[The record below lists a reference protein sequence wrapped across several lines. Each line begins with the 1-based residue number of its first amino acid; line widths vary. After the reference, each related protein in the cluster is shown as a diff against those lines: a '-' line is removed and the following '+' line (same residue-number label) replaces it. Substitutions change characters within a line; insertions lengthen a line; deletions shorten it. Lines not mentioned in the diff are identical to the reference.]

1 MECSKREIKVKNLLL
16 IILLA
21 ITPSLYA
28 ANTLTDYRLINDV
41 YTYTSEDTLY
51 VYLAGVSCP
60 NTKNYFSVD
69 PNRAANAKQLIS
81 MILAAKMAKA
91 SVNIMY
97 DPDEDSTH
105 CYIKGLWLR
114 N

>member
-1 MECSKREIKVKNLLL
+1 MKKLLFICL
-16 IILLA
+16 SMLA
-21 ITPSLYA
+21 FPSFA
-28 ANTLTDYRLINDV
+28 ANTFTDYRQINDV
-41 YTYTSEDTLY
+41 YTYNSEDTLF
-51 VYLAGVSCP
+51 VYLDGVTCP
-60 NTKNYFSVD
+60 NAKSYFTVV
-69 PNRAANAKQLIS
+69 PPRAANAKQLIS

-97 DPDEDSTH
+97 DPNEDSTH